1 MKYGTLDRSINNINS
16 LSAVLAMGHYWPINI
31 KQQALSRVCC
41 SLTFG
46 GAASNRADLHNG
58 VLVVVR
64 GAAPLALYL
73 QPVTLLE
80 SMVTEPRKAGYCIL
94 TPSLAN
100 IPALLFAFVE
110 PAKQTGLTDP
120 AGKDPS
126 GFFFFLNPFNIWN
139 FVLADL

>member
-1 MKYGTLDRSINNINS
+1 MF
-16 LSAVLAMGHYWPINI
+16 V
-31 KQQALSRVCC
+31 ALQHLVGQRQTEPTCIMV
-41 SLTFG
+41 
-46 GAASNRADLHNG
+46 

-100 IPALLFAFVE
+100 IPALLFAFEE
-110 PAKQTGLTDP
+110 P
-120 AGKDPS
+120 
-126 GFFFFLNPFNIWN
+126 
-139 FVLADL
+139 

>member
-1 MKYGTLDRSINNINS
+1 MKYGTLDSDINNINS

-126 GFFFFLNPFNIWN
+126 VFLKKSF
-139 FVLADL
+139 